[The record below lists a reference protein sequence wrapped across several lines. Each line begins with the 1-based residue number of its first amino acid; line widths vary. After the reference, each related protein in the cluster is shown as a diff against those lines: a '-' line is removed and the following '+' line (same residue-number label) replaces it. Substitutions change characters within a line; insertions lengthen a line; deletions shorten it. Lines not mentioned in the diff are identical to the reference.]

1 MNICA
6 LLVLGGLAGWL
17 ASIIKGTNARMGLV
31 ANVATG
37 IIGSMIGGWLF
48 NLIGGRGVTGFNLY
62 SLAVATVGGAG
73 GTGFGEELSVRAV
86 PAIAPRTAR
95 AARASRAGRGRRIG
109 VVTGML
115 PRGLGRHKPG
125 SRREPASDLEGSCGE
140 WPCHWPSL
148 VRDRGRSGLPVRT
161 HGSEC
166 AVIL

>member
-62 SLAVATVGGAG
+62 SLAVATVG
-73 GTGFGEELSVRAV
+73 
-86 PAIAPRTAR
+86 
-95 AARASRAGRGRRIG
+95 
-109 VVTGML
+109 
-115 PRGLGRHKPG
+115 
-125 SRREPASDLEGSCGE
+125 
-140 WPCHWPSL
+140 
-148 VRDRGRSGLPVRT
+148 
-161 HGSEC
+161 
-166 AVIL
+166 AVILITIVQAIRR